1 LGSYLPEEHLDI
13 HIDMTPPA
21 PAEQVVNLATI
32 AQSATAKH
40 WADAESVPSEPTT
53 ISNRVGVVES
63 RGEQGESVEFNF
75 DEDGDED
82 DEEAGAEE
90 TYCDRRPRRFVLKAH
105 GERWAKRLQN
115 LVSRTES

>member
-1 LGSYLPEEHLDI
+1 
-13 HIDMTPPA
+13 M
-21 PAEQVVNLATI
+21 NLATT
-32 AQSATAKH
+32 AQSAKAKH

-53 ISNRVGVVES
+53 ISNRVGGFES
-63 RGEQGESVEFNF
+63 RGEQGESAEINF
-75 DEDGDED
+75 DEDEG

-105 GERWAKRLQN
+105 GERWAKRLQD